1 MLEQIG
7 EGGELEKRLAVGWA
21 VDNFMLEDPGE
32 IVGHEDGVQAGGKRG
47 VDVRARR
54 VADHPRIGTVAD
66 VAVYELTVGGLFLFG
81 EDFNCREERL
91 EAGALQLVGLLF
103 EVALGDEDAA
113 VALAEVFQGFGDVGE
128 QLDFGHGDGLGEGD
142 DASVFFRRDFGISEL
157 FEAGNERAPEALET
171 VAVLGDGG
179 ALAEVEMLADFFVGM
194 DTMIEVG
201 DEGGDGAFKV
211 NVVLPERVVGVEE
224 KCLLLEF
231 CERLGHIRIIKSRAE
246 SG

>member
-1 MLEQIG
+1 MACVTGSEF
-7 EGGELEKRLAVGWA
+7 AVG
-21 VDNFMLEDPGE
+21 
-32 IVGHEDGVQAGGKRG
+32 R
-47 VDVRARR
+47 
-54 VADHPRIGTVAD
+54 
-66 VAVYELTVGGLFLFG
+66 LFLFDQDFDGG
-81 EDFNCREERL
+81 EKF
-91 EAGALQLVGLLF
+91 AQPGAVELVGLLF

-113 VALAEVFQGFGDVGE
+113 MALAEVFQGFGDVGE

-179 ALAEVEMLADFFVGM
+179 ALAEVEMLVDFFVGM